1 MTTSATR
8 PAPPV
13 LVYDGDCGFCTRSAG
28 VARRFVMPAG
38 GTVAA
43 SYDLDLD
50 AFGLTMAECMEALQ
64 FVDSRGRVHAAQ
76 DAVAHLLL
84 AGAPWWK
91 PLGAVL
97 LVPGLNTVAGVLYRA
112 VARNRYR
119 LPGGTAACAMPSPS
133 QQPSQQEP
141 HEPERAA

>member
-1 MTTSATR
+1 MTTSANR

-13 LVYDGDCGFCTRSAG
+13 LVYDGDCGFCTRSAL
-28 VARRFVMPAG
+28 VARRFVMPTG
-38 GTVAA
+38 GTVVA

-50 AFGLTMAECMEALQ
+50 AFGLTMDECLEALQ

-84 AGAPWWK
+84 AGAPWWR

-97 LVPGLNTVAGVLYRA
+97 LVPGLNAVAGVLYRA

-119 LPGGTAACAMPSPS
+119 LPGGTAACAMPA
-133 QQPSQQEP
+133 QLRQEP
-141 HEPERAA
+141 QHPERAA

>member
-1 MTTSATR
+1 MTVSVNR

-13 LVYDGDCGFCTRSAG
+13 LVYDGDCGFCTRSAL

-43 SYDLDLD
+43 SYDLDLE
-50 AFGLTMAECMEALQ
+50 AFGLTTDECMEALQ

-84 AGAPWWK
+84 AGAPWWR

-97 LVPGLNTVAGVLYRA
+97 LVPGLNALAGVLYRA

-119 LPGGTAACAMPSPS
+119 LPGGTAACAMPSQP
-133 QQPSQQEP
+133 QQDPQQ
-141 HEPERAA
+141 PERAA